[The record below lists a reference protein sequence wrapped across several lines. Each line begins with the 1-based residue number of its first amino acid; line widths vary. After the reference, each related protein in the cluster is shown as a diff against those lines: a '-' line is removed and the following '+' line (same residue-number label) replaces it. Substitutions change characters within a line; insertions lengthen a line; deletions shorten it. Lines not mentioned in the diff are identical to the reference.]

1 MNLQNRNVRTTPT
14 TDPAYEYEQLHP
26 SIRVRLEGDGLPAD
40 KTKIPGVYNTDAQ
53 NGISSNGGTYLD
65 WFNLLGNKEKRI
77 KDIVGSTPESRQAIQ
92 DSFDPATGK
101 YESLNF
107 GDRFG
112 NNILDDDISKRLA
125 IDIYESNQAN
135 PELTRADL
143 KKINTLSTGPQIQ
156 NIVSQRTNRE
166 GLQKKLGDMILPTA
180 DNEQYGE
187 LSELYKNRSNLTNAE
202 LTRLQTRLKDFQ
214 PKEARLI
221 KSAGLRDANLKQS
234 TAASKLQG
242 IQQGNRIANEQR
254 SMQNS
259 QTLAIAGLADRRNQ
273 RKHDALQ
280 QTLQNAHNAEQANLQ
295 RQLELAI
302 REQNY
307 DDAAAERQLR
317 RDLQQDD
324 EMTKM
329 LQFLFSGG
337 QNFRNI
343 IGN

>member
-1 MNLQNRNVRTTPT
+1 MNLQNRNVSTTPEE
-14 TDPAYEYEQLHP
+14 PSYVYEQLHP
-26 SIRVRLEGDGLPAD
+26 NIRVRLEGDGLEQD
-40 KTKIPGVYNTDAQ
+40 KTKIPGVYNTDAES
-53 NGISSNGGTYLD
+53 GISSNGGTYFDVL
-65 WFNLLGNKEKRI
+65 NLLGNKDKRI
-77 KDIVGSTPESRQAIQ
+77 RNIVGSTPQARQAIQ

-112 NNILDDDISKRLA
+112 NNISDDDISKRLA

-156 NIVSQRTNRE
+156 NIVGQRKNRE
-166 GLQKKLGDMILPTA
+166 GLQKSLGDMILPTA

-187 LSELYKNRSNLTNAE
+187 LSEQYKNRSNLTNAE

-214 PKEARLI
+214 PVEARLI
-221 KSAGLRDANLKQS
+221 KSAGLRDANLEQS
-234 TAASKLQG
+234 TAASILQG
-242 IQQGNRIANEQR
+242 KQQGNRITNEQR
-254 SMQNS
+254 KMQNENI
-259 QTLAIAGLADRRNQ
+259 LARAELTDRGNQ
-273 RKHDALQ
+273 RRHEAGQ
-280 QTLQNAHNAEQANLQ
+280 QNLQNIHNAEQANLQ

-302 REQNY
+302 REQSFN
-307 DDAAAERQLR
+307 DAAAERQLR
-317 RDLQQDD
+317 RDLQQDN